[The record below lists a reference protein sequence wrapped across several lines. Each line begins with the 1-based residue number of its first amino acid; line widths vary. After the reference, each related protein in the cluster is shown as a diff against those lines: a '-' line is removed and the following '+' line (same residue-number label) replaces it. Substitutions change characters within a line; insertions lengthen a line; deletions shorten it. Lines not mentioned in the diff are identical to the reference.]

1 MERQD
6 VPAWVLALEQEHLEF
21 IRKFV
26 LSSGSLKDMATAYQ
40 VSYPTV
46 RAKLNQLIERID
58 SVQQEDVEF
67 VNMIKNLVLD
77 ERLSLDVAKTII
89 NSYRKGQA
97 KE

>member
-26 LSSGSLKDMATAYQ
+26 LNSGSLKDMASSYQ

-46 RAKLNQLIERID
+46 RTKLNQLIERIE
-58 SVQQEDVEF
+58 SVQQEEVEF
-67 VNMIKNLVLD
+67 INMIKNLVLD
-77 ERLSLDVAKTII
+77 ERLNLDIAKVII
-89 NSYRKGQA
+89 DSYRKDQ
-97 KE
+97 KK